1 MTECIFFLLADALFV
16 REEAGQLRKY
26 NAKRSSLLCHW
37 LLRYAYSDK
46 FCLLRIL
53 AAGGFHAT
61 PCILGVSLLTPSS
74 ACLPD
79 TVSAEFHRA
88 KFAIV
93 TSMSTMLQQ
102 MMLFSALLHGTVL
115 FLLSYT
121 LVASR
126 ILRILSQAYVLGAS
140 PSWKRQFF
148 CALGVL
154 GAAAVLVGEVTVLK
168 RPLPPL
174 RSCLALVAWT
184 AAKALESA
192 WESLKRMA
200 GGIEQAAGPRIGPR
214 LAQIVDGEEA
224 LTAGSALM
232 YRTMVPA
239 LPALALGFAG
249 LEGNELIEHELSVP
263 AVTAI
268 LVSVG
273 CFLCAAISGLLLQL
287 HLAPR
292 LKSGLEGLAGLV
304 AIVFDIAAVDTR
316 FSLVCVLGALISCV
330 ASSLEGILT

>member
-1 MTECIFFLLADALFV
+1 MAAELEDGVTGVVGLVGSNTSALCP
-16 REEAGQLRKY
+16 A
-26 NAKRSSLLCHW
+26 
-37 LLRYAYSDK
+37 
-46 FCLLRIL
+46 
-53 AAGGFHAT
+53 
-61 PCILGVSLLTPSS
+61 
-74 ACLPD
+74 
-79 TVSAEFHRA
+79 
-88 KFAIV
+88 
-93 TSMSTMLQQ
+93 QQ